1 MRFLAR
7 FAMRGPSQAIGL
19 TLVAGALSWLILPA
33 VCVSGAIVALIGMQ
47 LGSRPALQ
55 VSGAASVLLVALG
68 FLAAGGFGLAL
79 NIGVALAIWIPA
91 ALLGVLVNRRAALMP
106 ALMASVALGV
116 AVCAAFFVWH
126 GDPTQWWASQ
136 LHAYF
141 HAAGVGSSQSG
152 SATGKLTKAMAASMS
167 GVTGALLFLALA
179 ASLLLGRWWQGEL
192 YRPGAFGEEFRA
204 LRFGQVTAVVFFG
217 LLVGGLAG
225 VSLAGNFGIVLR
237 ALFLLQGL
245 AVVHALVKIYEV
257 QGIWLGVFYAVLL
270 ILSPLNLVL
279 AIFGALDNWLDFRGR
294 ARRAR

>member
-19 TLVAGALSWLILPA
+19 TLVVGALSWLILPA
-33 VCVSGAIVALIGMQ
+33 VCVSGAIVALIAMQ
-47 LGSRPALQ
+47 LGPRPALQ
-55 VSGAASVLLVALG
+55 VGGAASVLLVALG

-79 NIGVALAIWIPA
+79 NVGVALAIWIPV

-106 ALMASVALGV
+106 ALLASVVLGLAL
-116 AVCAAFFVWH
+116 CAAFFVWH
-126 GDPTQWWASQ
+126 GDPTQWWAGQ

-141 HAAGVGSSQSG
+141 HAAGIGNGQNG
-152 SATGKLTKAMAASMS
+152 SASGKLTKAMAASMS

-179 ASLLLGRWWQGEL
+179 GSLLLGRWWQAEL

-204 LRFGQVTAVVFFG
+204 LRFGQAMAVVFFG

-225 VSLAGNFGIVLR
+225 VGLVGNFGIVLR